1 MSIREITNSYSK
13 EPVNTL
19 QSTLSVKSGI
29 MCLDI
34 MTPTAKI
41 LVIDDDAAITEL
53 MSMLLKTFGFEVL
66 TTNIGEEGIRLA
78 REANPN
84 VILLDLMMPDLDG
97 WQVCKEIRKTS
108 TVPILILSAINDP
121 RMVASV
127 LDVGAD
133 DFLVKPVPSGVLVA
147 NIKKLIR
154 RNTGALD
161 MSKLKKTTASLP
173 QANHALHP

>member
-1 MSIREITNSYSK
+1 
-13 EPVNTL
+13 
-19 QSTLSVKSGI
+19 
-29 MCLDI
+29 

-41 LVIDDDAAITEL
+41 LVIDDDTAITEL

-78 REANPN
+78 REANPS

-97 WQVCKEIRKTS
+97 WQVCKAIRQTS
-108 TVPILILSAINDP
+108 DVPILILSAINDP

-161 MSKLKKTTASLP
+161 MTKLKKTSFPQTTNQPLP
-173 QANHALHP
+173 S

>member
-1 MSIREITNSYSK
+1 
-13 EPVNTL
+13 
-19 QSTLSVKSGI
+19 
-29 MCLDI
+29 

-66 TTNIGEEGIRLA
+66 TTNIGEEGIRIA
-78 REANPN
+78 HEANPN

-173 QANHALHP
+173 QTSQALHP